1 MEDMKRKLQ
10 KMADE
15 KKGKDWSNTGIR
27 KQAEWVIKVR
37 DHQEELRAR
46 LQAEFGEFS
55 GSLNELVNAGEKL
68 VHDRIHLLRI
78 ADRFG
83 WEGANDFMEEELARD
98 EKEEKKLKAIRKK
111 YGTKRGKKGQGS
123 ASGRNN
129 SSYKN
134 DSE

>member
-1 MEDMKRKLQ
+1 
-10 KMADE
+10 MADE

>member
-1 MEDMKRKLQ
+1 MEDMKKKLQ

-15 KKGKDWSNTGIR
+15 KKRKDWSNTGIR

-55 GSLNELVNAGEKL
+55 GSLNELVKEGEKL